1 MSSTTADTTAATTTD
16 TDTAVTTVSPVSLLA
31 RARSLRD
38 EAQHVNPVLASAYRR
53 RAAELRLEAW
63 ARAGRTAEPLA
74 GELGVP
80 ELVA

>member
-1 MSSTTADTTAATTTD
+1 MSST
-16 TDTAVTTVSPVSLLA
+16 AVSPAVSVSPVSLLA

-38 EAQHVNPVLASAYRR
+38 EAQRVNPVLASAYRR

-63 ARAGRTAEPLA
+63 ARAGRTAEALP

>member
-1 MSSTTADTTAATTTD
+1 MSTTAQPASPVVA
-16 TDTAVTTVSPVSLLA
+16 VSPVSLLA

-63 ARAGRTAEPLA
+63 ARAGRSAEPLA

>member
-1 MSSTTADTTAATTTD
+1 MSTTTAQPVVA
-16 TDTAVTTVSPVSLLA
+16 VSPVSLLA

-38 EAQHVNPVLASAYRR
+38 EAHHVNPVLASAYRR

-74 GELGVP
+74 GEVGVP